1 MKNNKKINILS
12 FGAESVGRFCVYN
25 NGNITISDN
34 FGDILDENNL
44 KRFKKAVLSQIKAK
58 KPDVILTDIHPL
70 YNSTIFGHNLSK
82 KLKVPHTK
90 VQHHL
95 AHIFSAVG
103 DKFFYCEK
111 YHPKYNQKTIKKSIS
126 IEIARNSS
134 APPCSAQNNTNYKLL
149 NTKYLLPKK
158 FYGIASDGTGLGL
171 DGNIWGGEVFQL
183 TQNIIPDKKA
193 KGVKNDFATKKL
205 RQNQNDNLSANLN
218 INRIGSLEEQ
228 TMIGGDLAV
237 KEPARMLI
245 SILSKFLSKE
255 KVYANVKK
263 FYTKNEFELLY
274 NQLQQNFNC
283 QQTSS
288 TGRILDAVSVLLDF
302 AKNERNSKHEATKL
316 LEQNST
322 IPYKLAP
329 KISFDKNENRHI
341 LQTTPLFEFL
351 VINRDKDRKRLSTT
365 AQKYIAEGFRKIV
378 SKNSN
383 KKIVPT
389 FFAGG
394 MTSNKIMSSYLENEG
409 IYISKKISRGDEG
422 IAFGQ
427 IVFYLFANHN

>member
-1 MKNNKKINILS
+1 MKNFNKTIILALGS
-12 FGAESVGRFCVYN
+12 ESCGRFAVFFGGEIYM
-25 NGNITISDN
+25 SDN
-34 FGDILDENNL
+34 FGDLLDKANF
-44 KRFKKAVLSQIKAK
+44 KKFKKAILNQTKAK
-58 KPDVILTDIHPL
+58 SPDVILTDLHPL
-70 YNSTIFGHNLSK
+70 YVSTVLGEELSK
-82 KLKVPHTK
+82 KLAIPHFK

-95 AHIFSAVG
+95 AHIFSAIG
-103 DKFFYCEK
+103 DKLS
-111 YHPKYNQKTIKKSIS
+111 HPKPAYPTGRLVERFIS
-126 IEIARNSS
+126 VEIARDSLTS
-134 APPCSAQNNTNYKLL
+134 LRFAQNDKKKLKMNIKDNL
-149 NTKYLLPKK
+149 AKT

-171 DGNIWGGEVFQL
+171 DGNIWGGEVFKL
-183 TQNIIPDKKA
+183 TQNVVPDKKVKKA
-193 KGVKNDFATKKL
+193 KNDFATKNL
-205 RQNQNDNLSANLN
+205 RQTQSDNLFANFN

-316 LEQNST
+316 LEKNST

-329 KISFDKNENRHI
+329 KISFDKNDNRFI

-351 VINRDKDRKRLSTT
+351 VINCDKDRKRLATT

-383 KKIVPT
+383 KKKVLT

-394 MTSNKIMSSYLENEG
+394 MASNKIMSSYLENEG
-409 IYISKKISRGDEG
+409 IYISKKIPRGDEG